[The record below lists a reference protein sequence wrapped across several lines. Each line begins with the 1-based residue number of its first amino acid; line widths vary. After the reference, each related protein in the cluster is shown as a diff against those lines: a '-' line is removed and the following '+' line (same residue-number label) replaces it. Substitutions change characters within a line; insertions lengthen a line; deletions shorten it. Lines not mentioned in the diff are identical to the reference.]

1 MINRVVAGISCVG
14 VALIATVT
22 VSGAAPAPALAS
34 IPVPAAID
42 ATGGRDVTAELNLF
56 LAGVRPGTT
65 VNFPDHARYRVEG
78 VVGLDRRRNVTIEG
92 HESTLIATTD
102 GSGVAPSAYNL
113 RAHWPRM
120 REHVAIR
127 ESVGITIHDLTVQ
140 GPNIKGIYRP
150 ALEAQA
156 GFVVSGSRSVTLDT
170 VTARATYGD
179 GVYIVGASKDVL
191 LKNCTFDHNGRQGV
205 AVVGGENVTIT
216 GCTITNTGRSAID
229 LEPGHGFVRT
239 VHIQDNKVR
248 RYTNFLL
255 AAVGAGVGVQDVWL
269 VRNHVEGAK
278 GVSVYVG
285 TERSVRPG
293 IHVIDN
299 TGDGTSRGYQG
310 VLMRFTRFDGIEV
323 RGNHQR
329 VARGVTP
336 VLLHDSCHDT
346 VIGNNFGGA
355 TTVVG
360 RDGDCATPMPPLGAR
375 STSGPSTPFSAG
387 AGRKVLPPAPA
398 TIPVPTTVAARPASS
413 GTSPIALVVAV
424 GIGALAGVGGTV
436 LTQWGRRNRE
446 P

>member
-1 MINRVVAGISCVG
+1 M
-14 VALIATVT
+14 
-22 VSGAAPAPALAS
+22 
-34 IPVPAAID
+34 
-42 ATGGRDVTAELNLF
+42 TAELNVF
-56 LAGVRPGTT
+56 LAGVKPSTT

-78 VVGLDRRRNVTIEG
+78 VVALDRRRNVTIEG
-92 HESTLIATTD
+92 HGSTLIARTD

-140 GPNIKGIYRP
+140 GPNSTGTYRP

-156 GFVVSGSRSVTLDT
+156 GFVVVGSRSITLDT

-179 GVYIVGASKDVL
+179 GVYIVGASKDVIV
-191 LKNCTFDHNGRQGV
+191 KDCTLDHNGRQGV
-205 AVVGGENVTIT
+205 AVVGGENVTIA
-216 GCTITNTGRSAID
+216 GCNISDTGRSAID
-229 LEPGHGFVRT
+229 LEPGHGFVRS
-239 VHIQDNKVR
+239 VHIQDNRVR
-248 RYTNFLL
+248 QYTNFLL

-278 GVSVYVG
+278 GVSLYVG
-285 TERSVRPG
+285 TARSIRPG

-299 TGDGTSRGYQG
+299 TGDGASAGYQG

-336 VLLHDSCHDT
+336 VFLHDSCHDN
-346 VIGNNFGGA
+346 VIANDFPGA
-355 TTVVG
+355 STVVS
-360 RDGDCATPMPPLGAR
+360 RDGDCATPMPIRGAR
-375 STSGPSTPFSAG
+375 STSVSSTPTS
-387 AGRKVLPPAPA
+387 RVPRPPGSSSSTTPP
-398 TIPVPTTVAARPASS
+398 TPTTPTTIAPRRSSS
-413 GTSPIALVVAV
+413 GTSPTGLVVAV
-424 GIGALAGVGGTV
+424 GIGALAGVGGTL
-436 LTQWGRRNRE
+436 LTQWARRNRE

>member
-1 MINRVVAGISCVG
+1 M
-14 VALIATVT
+14 LIATVT
-22 VSGAAPAPALAS
+22 VSAAARAPAVAS
-34 IPVPAAID
+34 VPVPTTID

-56 LAGVRPGTT
+56 LAGVKPGTT
-65 VNFPDHARYRVEG
+65 VNFPDRARYRVEG
-78 VVGLDRRRNVTIEG
+78 VVTLDRRRNVTIEG
-92 HESTLIATTD
+92 HGSTLIATTD

-140 GPNIKGIYRP
+140 GPNSKGTYRP
-150 ALEAQA
+150 DLEAQA
-156 GFVVSGSRSVTLDT
+156 GFVVLRSRAVTLDS

-179 GVYIVGASKDVL
+179 GVYIVGASKDVI
-191 LKNCTFDHNGRQGV
+191 LKDCTLDHNGRQGV

-216 GCTITNTGRSAID
+216 GCTISDTGRSAID
-229 LEPGHGFVRT
+229 LEPGLGFVRT
-239 VHIQDNKVR
+239 VHIQDNQVR

-285 TERSVRPG
+285 TERSIRPG

-299 TGDGTSRGYQG
+299 TGDGTSAGYQG
-310 VLMRFTRFDGIEV
+310 ALMRFTRFDGIEV

-329 VARGVTP
+329 VAHGVTP
-336 VLLHDSCHDT
+336 VLLHDSCNDT
-346 VIGNNFGGA
+346 VTANDFAGA
-355 TTVVG
+355 STVVS
-360 RDGDCATPMPPLGAR
+360 RDGDCATPMPPRGAR
-375 STSGPSTPFSAG
+375 STSVSSTPAPGAPRKVGPSSSTVP
-387 AGRKVLPPAPA
+387 
-398 TIPVPTTVAARPASS
+398 PVPPTTAARSSSS
-413 GTSPIALVVAV
+413 GTSPTSLVVAV
-424 GIGALAGVGGTV
+424 GIGALAGVGGTL